1 METQNQTNVL
11 HSENLEWLK
20 KLALYAKEINIMQES
35 IERVV
40 SNYAFR
46 TVLPQIE
53 HFQNQF
59 VIQKHRLNSLKHT
72 IKYNEKLVSANYDSA
87 DTDHATNKDQV
98 EIFGKILGDL
108 KRELTRFLQRSM

>member
-1 METQNQTNVL
+1 METVTQMDVL
-11 HSENLEWLK
+11 HSENMEWLK
-20 KLALYAKEINIMQES
+20 KLASYSKEIKTMQES

-59 VIQKHRLNSLKHT
+59 VIQNHRLNSLKHT
-72 IKYNEKLVSANYDSA
+72 IKYNEKLVSANFISA
-87 DTDHATNKDQV
+87 DMDHANTKEQIV
-98 EIFGKILGDL
+98 TFGKILNDL
-108 KRELTRFLQRSM
+108 KKELTRFLQQAM